1 MNKKSEKQDNRSII
15 ERIKTFDD
23 ACREAGT
30 TEEEFNKRWKK
41 ILPNDTFNYEK
52 LKLIISVINEKWLP
66 DWANHNQRKWY
77 PWFTARPGGFG
88 FSFSLC
94 DLWLTFTVCGSRLC
108 LQTEEKAD
116 YVGRKFEDIY
126 NEFLTIK

>member
-1 MNKKSEKQDNRSII
+1 MNKKSNKHDKRSII
-15 ERIKTFDD
+15 ERIKTFND

-52 LKLIISVINEKWLP
+52 LKLIISVINEKWIP
-66 DWANHNQRKWY
+66 DWANQSQRKWY
-77 PWFTARPGGFG
+77 PWFEARPGGFG
-88 FSFSLC
+88 FSLSYFDGWYTGTS
-94 DLWLTFTVCGSRLC
+94 CGSRLC
-108 LQTEEKAD
+108 LQTEEKAE
-116 YVGRKFEDIY
+116 YVGRQFEDIY